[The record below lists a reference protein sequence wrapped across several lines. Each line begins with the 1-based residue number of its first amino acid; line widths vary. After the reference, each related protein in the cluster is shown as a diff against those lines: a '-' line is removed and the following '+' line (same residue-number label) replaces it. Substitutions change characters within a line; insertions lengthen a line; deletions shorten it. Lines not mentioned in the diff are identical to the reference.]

1 MAGET
6 PPLLAPYTA
15 KEIADLSGVPYAR
28 VSKLGLEGRL
38 PFVEESGRR
47 WYPSQAI
54 AVAREIAAEH
64 ERAEIDAA
72 VRDWTGFEDGIQA
85 VETALAT
92 ARNVVSVLE
101 TVLRRFRAVHPGVS
115 LPIRTLPTPCRLRV
129 PLTVIVYPYY
139 RGFAATYAEA
149 DLTARGSRR
158 QDAVAKLRAL
168 VAATYLRL
176 RALPL
181 RSDTEEDTYRALSAV
196 ISHEAPVPPTG

>member
-1 MAGET
+1 VAAET
-6 PPLLAPYTA
+6 PPPHAPYTA
-15 KEIADLSGVPYAR
+15 KEIADLSGASFAR
-28 VSKLGLEGRL
+28 VSRWGIEGRL
-38 PFVEESGRR
+38 PFIEESGRR

-64 ERAEIDAA
+64 ERADIDAA

-85 VETALAT
+85 VETALMA

-115 LPIRTLPTPCRLRV
+115 LPIRTLPAPCRLRV
-129 PLTVIVYPYY
+129 PLIVIVYPSH

-158 QDAVAKLRAL
+158 QDAIAKLRAL

-176 RALPL
+176 RASSL
-181 RSDTEEDTYRALSAV
+181 RSENEEDMYRVLSAI
-196 ISHEAPVPPTG
+196 ISDGNED